1 VRERLQG
8 VAEET
13 VVEQFDQGAR
23 DYTSQLLS
31 FARRKVNAVI
41 VLGDFSEA
49 GFAIKQAPEK
59 RLTNVTW
66 VLAGTAATDGI
77 IPILDSG
84 SIPTIWSYSSTP
96 AFPGQSTP
104 AMTAFNEMWRGKY
117 GKPPQG
123 RPNLYDMIGYG
134 SAYVLA
140 EAIGK
145 AGRDLTR
152 EKLIS
157 AWSQLQNATP
167 SKLGG
172 LDVIYPESFSET
184 DHQGNKVRGQATIRN
199 RMWQVVDAPT
209 R

>member
-1 VRERLQG
+1 
-8 VAEET
+8 
-13 VVEQFDQGAR
+13 
-23 DYTSQLLS
+23 
-31 FARRKVNAVI
+31 
-41 VLGDFSEA
+41 
-49 GFAIKQAPEK
+49 
-59 RLTNVTW
+59 
-66 VLAGTAATDGI
+66 
-77 IPILDSG
+77 
-84 SIPTIWSYSSTP
+84 
-96 AFPGQSTP
+96 
-104 AMTAFNEMWRGKY
+104 
-117 GKPPQG
+117 
-123 RPNLYDMIGYG
+123 MIGYG